1 MSRLDRRALL
11 IAVAAGLVFVPFLY
25 FELTTGPAPEQ
36 SADQALGGNTVEII
50 FLDVGQG
57 DAIVIR
63 SPEGKVAL
71 VDAGQVVNVANLLR
85 QHGVEAIDIAIA
97 SHAHADHISG
107 MENVIRS
114 IPVSYYMD
122 NGVPHNTSAY
132 INLMMRL
139 QASNITY
146 LQAAARTIELGSVT
160 LRVLQPPSWVNA
172 ESEQNTASIGIVV
185 EYGEFKVLLTGDSE
199 IGELNHFLQVGVPDV
214 TVLKAA
220 HHGSRNGV
228 SPAWL
233 AATKPEVVVISC
245 GLNNQYG
252 HPDPWA
258 IRYYEAVASE
268 VYRTDLHGEVTVY
281 GQRDGSYTVSV
292 AQTAGS

>member
-1 MSRLDRRALL
+1 MKSSVSIFVLLAL
-11 IAVAAGLVFVPFLY
+11 ACAQ
-25 FELTTGPAPEQ
+25 EAPQQ
-36 SADQALGGNTVEII
+36 SSDQALGENPVEII
-50 FLDVGQG
+50 FLNVGQG

-63 SPEGKVAL
+63 SPEGRVAL

-114 IPVSYYMD
+114 IPISYYMD

-132 INLMMRL
+132 VNLMMTL
-139 QASNITY
+139 QASSITY

-160 LRVLQPPSWVNA
+160 LRVLEPPPWVNA
-172 ESEQNTASIGIVV
+172 ESEQNNSSIGLVV

-233 AATKPEVVVISC
+233 SATKPEVVVISS

-258 IRYYEAVASE
+258 LRYYEAVASE
-268 VYRTDLHGEVTVY
+268 VYRTDWHGEVTVY
-281 GQRDGSYTVSV
+281 GQRDGSYVVSV
-292 AQTAGS
+292 AQAMGSM

>member
-1 MSRLDRRALL
+1 
-11 IAVAAGLVFVPFLY
+11 LVSACTQAENEQFVS
-25 FELTTGPAPEQ
+25 ELA
-36 SADQALGGNTVEII
+36 QAEAVEII

-63 SPEGKVAL
+63 SPEGRVAL

-132 INLMMRL
+132 MNLMMTL

-146 LQAAARTIELGSVT
+146 LEAMARTIELGSVT
-160 LRVLQPPSWVNA
+160 LRVLEPPPWTNA
-172 ESEQNTASIGIVV
+172 ESEQNNSSIGLVV

-199 IGELNHFLQVGVPDV
+199 IDEINHFLQVGVPDV

-233 AATKPEVVVISC
+233 SATKHEVVVIST

-258 IRYYEAVASE
+258 LRYYEAVASE
-268 VYRTDLHGEVTVY
+268 VYRTDWHGEVTVY
-281 GQRDGSYTVSV
+281 GQRNGSYAVSI
-292 AQTAGS
+292 AQAAGS